1 MKEKEEAR
9 LTKFLFQVDSMR
21 RKVYEEY
28 LDHFL
33 RVMRRRD

>member
-1 MKEKEEAR
+1 MREKEEAR
-9 LTKFLFQVDSMR
+9 LTKFFSQMDSVR
-21 RKVYEEY
+21 QKVYEEY